1 MNLSQKLLLGGAVA
15 AVLGGALAL
24 GAVRLAPPP
33 APAIAGAAATAA
45 RAQAERQR
53 DQLAQALQAT
63 IDQRLAALRALAA
76 QPGTA
81 LGLQALAQA
90 QAELPGPTPPADA
103 VLHDEMLAWL
113 ATRLGPEWARAEQT
127 PLPDLGAAVRARS
140 PASAALQQA
149 YVVRNPHGPGQRE
162 ALDRPEWPG
171 RHAELHAQI
180 HPAWR
185 TARLSLGFDDLLLID
200 TATDTVVYS
209 VAKDADFATSLV
221 DGIGAASALAETYAR
236 VRRASAPTALAVS
249 DAARYLPAPAEWVVF
264 AAVPVFEGDRQVG
277 VLAGRVRLQAL
288 TQPLQAWN
296 DQAWLVGPD
305 GTLRSVPAAWAAD
318 ASAFAEAASAVAQ
331 DKRELARHR
340 NTPVGL
346 LPPTQAA
353 TALPGVPVRLGPQG
367 PAWQLVWHPDA
378 DASLATA
385 PPPAAPAWW
394 PAIAGTGV
402 AMVLAGAGL
411 ASLGRRWQAPLAQ
424 MRHTL
429 ERAARGDTQARS
441 RIDTADEW
449 AELGAMLD
457 RVLDERGRRLQQ
469 AAHENERLN
478 RSVVGLLQTVF
489 QLSNKDL
496 TARAEV
502 TEDIIGTL
510 ASSINQLGEETSRTL
525 HEVQKIAEEV
535 LSACEFVGEQA
546 VRVDETAQ
554 EERAALEGMAA
565 SLNQATYQLAQM
577 AALSTNSSEAAELAS
592 AATDAALQAVETAVQ
607 GMESLRGAIAETEKR
622 FKRLGERSQE
632 ISTVVNLIN
641 AIAERTHVLSLN
653 ASMQASNAGEAGRSF
668 VVVAEEVQRLADSAR
683 QATGQ
688 IAQLV
693 QSIQVETG
701 DALLTMNRLIAQVVK
716 QSEQTRQAGM
726 QMSETRH
733 TTAQLVDLVQQIAA
747 FSQAQSSLAQELRL
761 SVDQLNRG
769 SAQTIL
775 AIEQQTESTA
785 TLVDYARRLSEA
797 VGQFRLPPPD
807 EVC

>member
-1 MNLSQKLLLGGAVA
+1 MNLSQKLLLAGAGA
-15 AVLGGALAL
+15 AVLGAALAL
-24 GAVRLAPPP
+24 TALALAPVP
-33 APAIAGAAATAA
+33 APADMTSAAAG
-45 RAQAERQR
+45 QAHEERQR
-53 DQLAQALQAT
+53 DQLARALQSD

-81 LGLQALAQA
+81 RDVQGLAQA
-90 QAELPGPTPPADA
+90 VAELAGTEPAPVDA
-103 VLHDEMLAWL
+103 VVHDEMLAWL
-113 ATRLGPEWARAEQT
+113 TTRLTPEWTRGERQ
-127 PLPDLGAAVRARS
+127 PLPDLGPAVRSRDR
-140 PASAALQQA
+140 ASAALQQA
-149 YVVRNPHGPGQRE
+149 YVVRNPHGAGERDT
-162 ALDRPEWPG
+162 LDRAELAG
-171 RHAELHAQI
+171 RYAELHAQV

-185 TARLSLGFDDLLLID
+185 TTRRSLGWDDLLLID
-200 TATDTVVYS
+200 TATDTIVYS
-209 VAKDADFATSLV
+209 VAKDPDFATSLV
-221 DGIGAASALAETYAR
+221 EGLGAASALAETYAR
-236 VRRASAPTALAVS
+236 VRRAPGASAAAVS
-249 DAARYLPAPAEWVVF
+249 DAARYLPAPAEWQVF
-264 AAVPVFEGDRQVG
+264 AAVPVFDGDRQVG

-288 TQPLQAWN
+288 TAALGSLA

-305 GTLRSVPAAWAAD
+305 GLLRSVPAAWSAAPAAFAD
-318 ASAFAEAASAVAQ
+318 AASDVAE
-331 DKRELARHR
+331 DKRALAQHR
-340 NTPVGL
+340 NTPVGV
-346 LPPTQAA
+346 LPPPPTE
-353 TALPGVPVRLGPQG
+353 TLPGVPIRLGAQG
-367 PAWQLVWHPDA
+367 PVWQLAWQPQTPAA
-378 DASLATA
+378 DSATA
-385 PPPAAPAWW
+385 PRLAWW
-394 PAIAGTGV
+394 PAAAGTGV
-402 AMVLAGAGL
+402 AMMLAGAGL
-411 ASLGRRWQAPLAQ
+411 AGLGRRWQAPLAQ
-424 MRHTL
+424 LRETL
-429 ERAARGDTQARS
+429 ARAAQGDAQARS
-441 RIDTADEW
+441 RIDTPDEW
-449 AELGAMLD
+449 GALGAALD
-457 RVLDERGRRLQQ
+457 RVLDERGQRLQQ
-469 AAHENERLN
+469 AAHENESLN

-489 QLSNKDL
+489 QMSNKDL

-510 ASSINQLGEETSRTL
+510 SSSINQLGDETSRTL
-525 HEVQKIAEEV
+525 HEVQNIAEQV
-535 LSACEFVGEQA
+535 RSACEFVGEQA

-592 AATDAALQAVETAVQ
+592 AATDAALQAVDTTVR

-668 VVVAEEVQRLADSAR
+668 AVVAEEVQRLSESAR

-701 DALLTMNRLIAQVVK
+701 DTLLTMNRLIAQVVK
-716 QSEQTRQAGM
+716 QSEQARHAGM
-726 QMSETRH
+726 QMTETRD
-733 TTAQLVDLVQQIAA
+733 TTAQLVSLVQQIAA
-747 FSQAQSSLAQELRL
+747 FSQAQSTLAHELRL

-807 EVC
+807 DAY

>member
-1 MNLSQKLLLGGAVA
+1 MNLSQKLLLGGAAA

-24 GAVRLAPPP
+24 GALRLAPPP
-33 APAIAGAAATAA
+33 AAANAPATAVAQA
-45 RAQAERQR
+45 RAERQR
-53 DQLAQALQAT
+53 DQLAQALQAA

-81 LGLQALAQA
+81 RDLQALARA

-103 VLHDEMLAWL
+103 ALHDEMLAWL
-113 ATRLGPEWARAEQT
+113 ATRLGPEWARAERR

-149 YVVRNPHGPGQRE
+149 YVVRNPQGPGERE
-162 ALDRPEWPG
+162 ALDRTELPEPY
-171 RHAELHAQI
+171 ADLHAQM

-185 TARLSLGFDDLLLID
+185 TARRSLGFDDLLLID

-209 VAKDADFATSLV
+209 VAKDPDFATSLV
-221 DGIGAASALAETYAR
+221 EGLGAASALAETYAR
-236 VRRASAPTALAVS
+236 VRRAPSPSAVAVS
-249 DAARYLPAPAEWVVF
+249 DAARYLPAPADWVVF
-264 AAVPVFEGDRQVG
+264 AAVPVFDGERQVG

-288 TQPLQAWN
+288 TVALAPWN
-296 DQAWLVGPD
+296 DQAQLVGTD
-305 GTLRSVPAAWAAD
+305 GWLRSVPADWAASP
-318 ASAFAEAASAVAQ
+318 AAFADAASAVAE

-346 LPPTQAA
+346 LPPLDAGK
-353 TALPGVPVRLGPQG
+353 ALPGAPVRLGSQG
-367 PAWQLVWHPDA
+367 PVWQLLWQPEVVAAA
-378 DASLATA
+378 DAM
-385 PPPAAPAWW
+385 AAAQAWW
-394 PAIAGTGV
+394 PAVAGTGV

-411 ASLGRRWQAPLAQ
+411 AGLGRRWQAPLAQ
-424 MRHTL
+424 VRDTL
-429 ERAARGDTQARS
+429 ERAAQGDTQARS
-441 RIDTADEW
+441 RIDTPDEW
-449 AELGAMLD
+449 GELGTALD
-457 RVLDERGRRLQQ
+457 RVLDERGQRLQQ
-469 AAHENERLN
+469 AAHENDSLN

-510 ASSINQLGEETSRTL
+510 SSSINQLGDETSRTL
-525 HEVQKIAEEV
+525 HEVQNIAEQV
-535 LSACEFVGEQA
+535 RSACEFVGEQA

-592 AATDAALQAVETAVQ
+592 AATDAALQAVDTTVR

-668 VVVAEEVQRLADSAR
+668 AVVAEEVQRLSESAR

-701 DALLTMNRLIAQVVK
+701 DTLLTMNRLIAQVVK
-716 QSEQTRQAGM
+716 QSEQARHAGA
-726 QMSETRH
+726 QMTETRD
-733 TTAQLVDLVQQIAA
+733 TTAQLVSLVQQIAA
-747 FSQAQSSLAQELRL
+747 FSQAQSTLAHELRL

-807 EVC
+807 DAY